1 MSREVELEDGDYLLR
16 DGTAWSIVGRFS
28 VLINSSNSRG
38 VECLIFPLGCESEIR
53 LAEWVAYS
61 DDLPA
66 SEVVS
71 LSAFKAF
78 RQSASAAS

>member
-16 DGTAWSIVGRFS
+16 DDTAWFTVGRFS
-28 VLINSSNSRG
+28 VLINSNSRG
-38 VECLIFPLGCESEIR
+38 VECLIFPLGREREIR
-53 LAEWVAYS
+53 LAECVAYS

-71 LSAFKAF
+71 LSAFKAR
-78 RQSASAAS
+78 RQGASVTS